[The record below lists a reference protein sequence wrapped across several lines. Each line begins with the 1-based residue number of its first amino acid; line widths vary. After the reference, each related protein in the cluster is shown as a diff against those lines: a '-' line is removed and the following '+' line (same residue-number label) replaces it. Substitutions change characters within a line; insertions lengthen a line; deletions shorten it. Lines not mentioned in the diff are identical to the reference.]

1 MHSGRLCEGQKI
13 SEGLHRTGGNIPTVV
28 SITSMSTFVPLH
40 EDAQK
45 VESSKK
51 NSRPATSW
59 IKLNQSTTSITNDT
73 TYIDNDVNQSTTSIT
88 KDTTYID
95 NDVNQS
101 TTSITKDTTYID
113 NDVNQSTTSI
123 NKDTI
128 SIGNEASL
136 KSWNSDV
143 QISRILSDGQSA
155 SENTY
160 FESPKLECS
169 QDKFSPKKYSLEIE

>member
-1 MHSGRLCEGQKI
+1 M
-13 SEGLHRTGGNIPTVV
+13 
-28 SITSMSTFVPLH
+28 
-40 EDAQK
+40 
-45 VESSKK
+45 
-51 NSRPATSW
+51 
-59 IKLNQSTTSITNDT
+59 
-73 TYIDNDVNQSTTSIT
+73 NQSTTSIT

>member
-101 TTSITKDTTYID
+101 TTSI
-113 NDVNQSTTSI
+113 